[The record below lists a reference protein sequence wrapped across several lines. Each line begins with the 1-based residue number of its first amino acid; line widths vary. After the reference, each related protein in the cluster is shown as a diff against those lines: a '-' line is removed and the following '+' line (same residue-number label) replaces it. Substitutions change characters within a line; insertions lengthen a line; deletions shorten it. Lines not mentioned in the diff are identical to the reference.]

1 MPSLTSILSVPAAYR
16 LFREVVVGPGYGAS
30 FVAEY
35 LKPSPGEH
43 VLDLGCGTGDLV
55 QDISDG
61 VRYTGVDFSADYIR
75 AAQARHGSRPETEF
89 ILADVNGP
97 PPVSAGRFDIAA
109 GAGILHHLSDAEIP
123 AVLDLAWNAL
133 RPGGRFA
140 TIDPCYREGQPW
152 IATML
157 MRGDRGKFVRPPERY
172 RELAIRRFPSASL
185 TIRTDLLRVPYSHAI
200 LLAVK

>member
-1 MPSLTSILSVPAAYR
+1 MASPTSILSLPAAYR
-16 LFREVVVGPGYGAS
+16 LFRQVVVGPGYGAS
-30 FVAEY
+30 FVGDY
-35 LKPSPGEH
+35 LKPVRGEH

-55 QDISDG
+55 QDIPDG

-75 AAQARHGSRPETEF
+75 AARERHGTRPETEF
-89 ILADVNGP
+89 ILADVNGAP
-97 PPVSAGRFDIAA
+97 SVASGSFDIAA

-123 AVLDLAWNAL
+123 AVLDLAWTAL

-157 MRGDRGKFVRPPERY
+157 MRSDRGKFVRPPQQY
-172 RELAIRRFPSASL
+172 RELAARRFPQVKL